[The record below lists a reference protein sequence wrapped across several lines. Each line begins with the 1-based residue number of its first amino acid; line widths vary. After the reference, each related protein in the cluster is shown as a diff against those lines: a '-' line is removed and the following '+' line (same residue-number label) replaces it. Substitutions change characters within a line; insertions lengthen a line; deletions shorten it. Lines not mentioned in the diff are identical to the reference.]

1 MVDLV
6 QTPANVQSSAAVG
19 TQKKAAGAAITA
31 GDSLFVNGAG
41 AVVPAQHDVDAA
53 SAQCV
58 GIALNDA
65 AIGQPVVYQVTGD
78 IDVGATLVVGETY
91 VVGAGPGSIAPVA
104 DIGAGDFS
112 TVIGVA
118 IAADTLRMGI
128 LASGVA
134 RA

>member
-6 QTPANVQSSAAVG
+6 QTPANVQSSAGVG
-19 TQKKAAGAAITA
+19 TQKKNAGAAITA
-31 GDSLFVNGAG
+31 GDSLFIATDGDVE
-41 AVVPAQHDVDAA
+41 PAQHDVDAA

-65 AIGQPVVYQVTGD
+65 AVGQPVIYQVTGD
-78 IDVGATLVVGETY
+78 INVGATLVVGETY

-104 DIGAGDFS
+104 DIGTGDFS
-112 TVIGVA
+112 TIIGVA
-118 IAADTLRMGI
+118 ISASTLRMGI
-128 LASGVA
+128 LPSGVA